1 MFPGVRLR
9 YFWGSHGIALSPVV
23 IDVQA
28 IQLFPYQPTLADT
41 FWIPN
46 FSSCRFSPR
55 LCVPLGFL
63 LISGKGDEF
72 EGLWELP
79 SALYEGNLL
88 HRETTH
94 WVFVQ
99 GFVSAFL

>member
-1 MFPGVRLR
+1 M
-9 YFWGSHGIALSPVV
+9 V

-28 IQLFPYQPTLADT
+28 IQLFPYQPTLANT
-41 FWIPN
+41 FGIPN

-72 EGLWELP
+72 EGVW
-79 SALYEGNLL
+79 
-88 HRETTH
+88 
-94 WVFVQ
+94 
-99 GFVSAFL
+99 